1 MKTTTISFAISIFLF
16 VSFSSTSQS
25 IKLIEGDKSILKS
38 ETSINIEF
46 TYDNMSV
53 GKYENEADYI
63 EKKIAEYNAKEPG
76 RGDLWAKEWVADRK
90 MTFAPKFI
98 DLFEKST
105 DMIVKPKSK
114 YTLIFHTTATEPGF
128 NIYVSRKN
136 AEIDAEATIVETEDK
151 TKVVAILSV
160 KNAPGRTFSG
170 NDFATGDRIAEC
182 YAVSGKKLGKFL
194 KDK

>member
-1 MKTTTISFAISIFLF
+1 LKATIISSAISALLF
-16 VSFSSTSQS
+16 VSLVVNAQS
-25 IKLIEGDKSILKS
+25 IKLIEGDKDVLKG
-38 ETSINIEF
+38 ETSVNIEF

-53 GKYENEADYI
+53 GKYENESDYI
-63 EKKIAEYNAKEPG
+63 EKKKAEYNAKDPG

-98 DLFEKST
+98 DLFEKNT

-114 YTLIFHTTATEPGF
+114 YTLIFHTTTTEPGY
-128 NIYVSRKN
+128 NVYVSRKN
-136 AEIDAEATIVETEDK
+136 AEIDAEATIVETADRS
-151 TKVVAILSV
+151 KVVAVIAV

-170 NDFATGDRIAEC
+170 NDYATGDRLAEC

>member
-1 MKTTTISFAISIFLF
+1 MKTTIISSAISALLL
-16 VSFSSTSQS
+16 VSPITNAQS
-25 IKLIEGDKSILKS
+25 IKLIEGDKSVLKG

-53 GKYENEADYI
+53 GKFEKEADYI
-63 EKKIAEYNAKEPG
+63 EKKKAEYNAKEPG
-76 RGDLWAKEWVADRK
+76 RGDSWAKDWVADRK

-105 DMIVKPKSK
+105 GMIVKAKSK

-128 NIYVSRKN
+128 NVYVTRKN
-136 AEIDAEATIVETEDK
+136 AEIDAEATIVETEDRS
-151 TKVVAILSV
+151 KVLAVISV
-160 KNAPGRTFSG
+160 KNAPGRTFGG
-170 NDFATGDRIAEC
+170 NDYATGDRIAEC